1 MRARG
6 STADLRP
13 EFRNFRINVS
23 RATGLLLD
31 IQESISRMGERE
43 RFPENIWYLLLAG
56 CSTFT

>member
-1 MRARG
+1 
-6 STADLRP
+6 LRP